1 MGNAIKMVIAIVTG
15 QDYSTEQYETSYRLS
30 TVKQEKHYGTGGDL
44 MEQQK
49 NEEKRQ
55 KNAADLLVE
64 GLLEEGVEYIFGI
77 PGEENLAVMNAI
89 DQSPIKFI
97 TTRHEQGAA
106 FMADVYGRLTGKAG
120 VCLATLGPGATNL
133 VTGVADA
140 DSDGAPLVAIT
151 GQVGTE
157 RMHITGHQFLDLTKM
172 FEPITKRTKMVVRP
186 DTVGEIVRL
195 AFKYAESEKPGATH
209 IDLPVNVAKMPVPE
223 NEKPLRK
230 KTAPKEYAEL
240 DTVQD
245 AAGMIFQAKNP
256 VILAGS
262 GVVRGH
268 ASKELTDFATKL
280 KIPVINTMMAKGV
293 IPFDNPY
300 SMWTI
305 GIPQKDYQNKI
316 MEEADLVIAVGYD
329 IVEYA
334 PSKWNPNG
342 STDIIHVDM
351 RPAHINKQYQPE
363 VEVVGDIA
371 DALVQIGRRAS
382 RRHEPER
389 ALEIK
394 KMMVEEHEA
403 YATDDSFP
411 MKPQRILNDVRKV
424 MGRED
429 IVISDV
435 GAHKM
440 WIARHYN
447 CYEPNTC
454 IISNGFATMGISV
467 PGAIGAKLVY
477 PDKKILAVC
486 GDGGFMMNCQEFE
499 TALRAKTP
507 FVTLIFNDS
516 SYGLIKWKQMDQYGK
531 SCCVDFT
538 NPDFVKFAE
547 SMGAIGYRITK
558 AEELVPTLEK
568 AFEQNVPVIIDC
580 PVDYAENTKLTAHL
594 KELMEKL

>member
-1 MGNAIKMVIAIVTG
+1 M
-15 QDYSTEQYETSYRLS
+15 
-30 TVKQEKHYGTGGDL
+30 EKPERNT
-44 MEQQK
+44 
-49 NEEKRQ
+49 
-55 KNAADLLVE
+55 ADLLVE
-64 GLLEEGVEYIFGI
+64 CLIEEGVEYIFGI
-77 PGEENLAVMNAI
+77 PGEENLALMNAI
-89 DQSPIKFI
+89 YDSPIKFI
-97 TTRHEQGAA
+97 TVRHEQGAA

-120 VCLATLGPGATNL
+120 VCLSTLGPGATNL
-133 VTGVADA
+133 ITGVADA
-140 DSDGAPLVAIT
+140 YSDGAPLVAIT

-157 RMHITGHQFLDLTKM
+157 RMHITSHQFLDLTKM

-186 DTVGEIVRL
+186 DTIGEIVRL

-209 IDLPVNVAKMPVPE
+209 IDLPVNIAKMPVPE
-223 NEKPLRK
+223 NEKPLK
-230 KTAPKEYAEL
+230 KKIAPKEYAEL

-245 AAGMIFQAKNP
+245 AAGLIFQAKNP

-268 ASKELTDFATKL
+268 AAQALTEFAMKL

-293 IPFDNPY
+293 IPLDNKY
-300 SMWTI
+300 SMWTV

-316 MEEADLVIAVGYD
+316 LEEADLVIAVGYD

-334 PSKWNPNG
+334 PAKWNPEG
-342 STDIIHVDM
+342 KVQIIHVDM
-351 RPAHINKQYQPE
+351 RPAHINKLYQPE
-363 VEVVGDIA
+363 VEVVGDIS
-371 DALVQIGRRAS
+371 DSLLQIGRRTA
-382 RRHEPER
+382 RHQEPEK

-394 KMMVEEHEA
+394 ARMVAEHES
-403 YATDDSFP
+403 YAGDASFP
-411 MKPQRILNDVRKV
+411 MKPQRILQDVRKV
-424 MGRED
+424 MGKDD

-440 WIARHYN
+440 WIARHYQ

-467 PGAIGAKLVY
+467 PGAIGARLVY
-477 PDKKILAVC
+477 PDKKILSIC

-516 SYGLIKWKQMDQYGK
+516 SYGLIKWKQMDQYHK
-531 SCCVDFT
+531 NCYVDFT

-547 SMGAIGYRITK
+547 SMGAIGYRIEK
-558 AEELVPTLEK
+558 AEDLVPTLEK
-568 AFEQNVPVIIDC
+568 AFQQKVPVIIDC
-580 PVDYAENTKLTAHL
+580 PVDYSENTKLTAHL
-594 KELMEKL
+594 EELMKEL

>member
-1 MGNAIKMVIAIVTG
+1 M
-15 QDYSTEQYETSYRLS
+15 
-30 TVKQEKHYGTGGDL
+30 
-44 MEQQK
+44 
-49 NEEKRQ
+49 EEKKR
-55 KNAADLLVE
+55 NTADLLVE
-64 GLLEEGVEYIFGI
+64 CLEEEGVEYIFGI
-77 PGEENLAVMNAI
+77 PGEENLAVMNALNDSKI
-89 DQSPIKFI
+89 RFI

-120 VCLATLGPGATNL
+120 VCLSTLGPGATNL

-186 DTVGEIVRL
+186 DTIGEIVRL
-195 AFKYAESEKPGATH
+195 AFKYAEGEKPGATH
-209 IDLPVNVAKMPVPE
+209 IDLPVNVAKMAVDE
-223 NEKPLRK
+223 SERPLHK
-230 KTAPKEYAEL
+230 KIAPKEYAEL

-245 AAGMIFQAKNP
+245 AAGLIFQAQNP

-268 ASKELTDFATKL
+268 ASKELTEFASKL
-280 KIPVINTMMAKGV
+280 KIPVVNTMMAKGV

-300 SMWTI
+300 SMWTV
-305 GIPQKDYQNKI
+305 GIPQRDYENKI
-316 MEEADLVIAVGYD
+316 LEEADLVIAVGYD
-329 IVEYA
+329 IVEFA
-334 PSKWNPNG
+334 PAKWNPKG
-342 STDIIHVDM
+342 ETKIVHVDM
-351 RPAHINKQYQPE
+351 RPAHINKVYQPD

-371 DALVQIGRRAS
+371 DSLNQIARRTGRHS
-382 RRHEPER
+382 EPEKALAIR
-389 ALEIK
+389 AR
-394 KMMVEEHEA
+394 MVAEHES
-403 YATDDSFP
+403 YADDNSFP

-429 IVISDV
+429 IVISDT

-467 PGAIGAKLVY
+467 PGAIGAKLVH
-477 PDKKILAVC
+477 PDKKVLAIS
-486 GDGGFMMNCQEFE
+486 GDGGFMMNCQELE
-499 TALRAKTP
+499 TARREEIP
-507 FVTLIFNDS
+507 FVTLIFNDC

-531 SCCVDFT
+531 SCYVDFT

-547 SMGAIGYRITK
+547 SMGAIGYRIEK
-558 AEELVPTLEK
+558 AEDLIPTLEK
-568 AFEQNVPVIIDC
+568 AFEQTVPVIIDC
-580 PVDYAENTKLTAHL
+580 PVDYSENTKLTAHL
-594 KELMEKL
+594 KQLMEEL

>member
-1 MGNAIKMVIAIVTG
+1 M
-15 QDYSTEQYETSYRLS
+15 
-30 TVKQEKHYGTGGDL
+30 EKH
-44 MEQQK
+44 Q
-49 NEEKRQ
+49 R
-55 KNAADLLVE
+55 NAADLLVE
-64 GLLEEGVEYIFGI
+64 CLQEEGVEYIFGI
-77 PGEENLAVMNAI
+77 PGEENLATMNAI
-89 DQSPIKFI
+89 SESPIKFI

-186 DTVGEIVRL
+186 DTVNEIVRL

-209 IDLPVNVAKMPVPE
+209 IDLPVNVAKMQVADTERPM
-223 NEKPLRK
+223 RK
-230 KTAPKEYAEL
+230 KMAPKEYAEL

-256 VILAGS
+256 VILAGC

-268 ASKELTDFATKL
+268 ASKALTDFATKL
-280 KIPVINTMMAKGV
+280 KLPVINTMMAKGV
-293 IPFDNPY
+293 IPFDNQY
-300 SMWTI
+300 AMWTI

-316 MEEADLVIAVGYD
+316 LETADLVIAVGYD

-334 PSKWNPNG
+334 PAKWNQDG
-342 STDIIHVDM
+342 KMDIVHIDM
-351 RPAHINKQYQPE
+351 RPAHINKLYQPE
-363 VEVVGDIA
+363 VEVVGDIE
-371 DALVQIGRRAS
+371 DSLLQIARRTGRNE
-382 RRHEPER
+382 EPVR

-394 KMMVEEHEA
+394 KKMAAEHTSYAKDEA
-403 YATDDSFP
+403 FP

-424 MGRED
+424 MGPED

-454 IISNGFATMGISV
+454 IISNGFATMGIAV
-467 PGAIGAKLVY
+467 PGAIGAKLVC
-477 PDKKILAVC
+477 PEKKVLALC
-486 GDGGFMMNCQEFE
+486 GDGGFMMNCQELE
-499 TALRAKTP
+499 TALREGIP

-516 SYGLIKWKQMDQYGK
+516 SYGLIKWKQMDQYNR
-531 SCCVDFT
+531 SCYVDFT

-547 SMGAIGYRITK
+547 SMGAVGYRVEK
-558 AEELVPTLEK
+558 ASDLEPILEK
-568 AFEQNVPVIIDC
+568 AFEQKVPVIIDC
-580 PVDYAENTKLTAHL
+580 PVDYSENTKLTAHL
-594 KELMEKL
+594 KELMETL

>member
-1 MGNAIKMVIAIVTG
+1 M
-15 QDYSTEQYETSYRLS
+15 E
-30 TVKQEKHYGTGGDL
+30 KQQSENVLQQKEKH
-44 MEQQK
+44 Q
-49 NEEKRQ
+49 R
-55 KNAADLLVE
+55 NAADLLVE
-64 GLLEEGVEYIFGI
+64 CLQEEGVEYIFGI

-89 DQSPIKFI
+89 DQSPIRFI

-140 DSDGAPLVAIT
+140 DGDGAPLVAIT

-223 NEKPLRK
+223 GEKPLHK

-268 ASKELTDFATKL
+268 ASKELTEFATKL

-305 GIPQKDYQNKI
+305 GIPQKDYQNKVLD
-316 MEEADLVIAVGYD
+316 MADLVIAVGYD
-329 IVEYA
+329 IVEFA
-334 PSKWNPNG
+334 PGKWNG
-342 STDIIHVDM
+342 EGKHKIIHIDQ
-351 RPAHINKQYQPE
+351 RPAHINMLYQPE
-363 VEVVGDIA
+363 VEVVGDISYSLQQILYRS
-371 DALVQIGRRAS
+371 DAKE
-382 RRHEPER
+382 EPEEFLKLR
-389 ALEIK
+389 EE
-394 KMMVEEHEA
+394 MVAEYES
-403 YATDDSFP
+403 YADDTSFP
-411 MKPQRILNDVRKV
+411 MKPQKILYDVRKF
-424 MGRED
+424 MGADD

-440 WIARHYN
+440 WIAREYN

-454 IISNGFATMGISV
+454 IISNGFATMGIAV
-467 PGAIGAKLVY
+467 PGAVAAKLIY
-477 PDKKILAVC
+477 PEKKVLAIS
-486 GDGGFMMNCQEFE
+486 GDGGFMMNSQEYE
-499 TALRAKTP
+499 TALREGTP
-507 FVTLIFNDS
+507 IVTLIFSDA
-516 SYGLIKWKQMDQYGK
+516 SYGLIKWKQMDHFGHN
-531 SCCVDFT
+531 CFVDFQ
-538 NPDFVKFAE
+538 NPDFVKYAE
-547 SMGAIGYRITK
+547 SMHAKGYCVEK
-558 AEELVPTLEK
+558 AEDLLPILEDAFQQKVPC
-568 AFEQNVPVIIDC
+568 IIDC
-580 PVDYAENTKLTAHL
+580 PVDYSENTKLSEYLHD
-594 KELMEKL
+594 KFEK

>member
-1 MGNAIKMVIAIVTG
+1 M
-15 QDYSTEQYETSYRLS
+15 E
-30 TVKQEKHYGTGGDL
+30 KQQGEKVL
-44 MEQQK
+44 QQ
-49 NEEKRQ
+49 EEKRQ
-55 KNAADLLVE
+55 RNAADLLVE
-64 GLLEEGVEYIFGI
+64 CLQEEGVEYIFGI

-89 DQSPIKFI
+89 DQSPIRFI

-186 DTVGEIVRL
+186 DTVGEVVRL

-223 NEKPLRK
+223 GEKPLRK
-230 KTAPKEYAEL
+230 KIAPKEYAEL

-268 ASKELTDFATKL
+268 ASKELTEFATKL

-334 PSKWNPNG
+334 PAKWNPEG
-342 STDIIHVDM
+342 KIDIVHVDM
-351 RPAHINKQYQPE
+351 RPAHINKLYQPE

-371 DALVQIGRRAS
+371 DALVQIGRRTS
-382 RRHEPER
+382 RRQEPER

-394 KMMVEEHEA
+394 KMMVKEHEA
-403 YATDDSFP
+403 YASDDSFP

-467 PGAIGAKLVY
+467 PGAIGAKLVH
-477 PDKKILAVC
+477 PEKKILAVC

-558 AEELVPTLEK
+558 AEDLVPALKK

-594 KELMEKL
+594 KELMKKL

>member
-1 MGNAIKMVIAIVTG
+1 
-15 QDYSTEQYETSYRLS
+15 
-30 TVKQEKHYGTGGDL
+30 
-44 MEQQK
+44 MEQK
-49 NEEKRQ
+49 Q
-55 KNAADLLVE
+55 KNAADFLVE
-64 GLLEEGVEYIFGI
+64 CLLEEGVEYIFGI
-77 PGEENLAVMNAI
+77 PGEENLALMNAI
-89 DQSPIKFI
+89 DDSPIRFI

-120 VCLATLGPGATNL
+120 VCLSTLGPGATNL

-157 RMHITGHQFLDLTKM
+157 RMHITSHQFLDLTKM

-195 AFKYAESEKPGATH
+195 AFKYAEGEKPGATH
-209 IDLPVNVAKMPVPE
+209 IDLPVNIAKMPVPE
-223 NEKPLRK
+223 TEKPLHK
-230 KTAPKEYAEL
+230 KIAPKEYAEL

-245 AAGMIFQAKNP
+245 AAGLIFQAKNP

-268 ASKELTDFATKL
+268 AAKALTDFAVKL

-293 IPFDNPY
+293 IPFDNQY
-300 SMWTI
+300 SMWTV

-316 MEEADLVIAVGYD
+316 LEEADLVIAVGYD

-334 PSKWNPNG
+334 PAKWNPNG
-342 STDIIHVDM
+342 AIDIIHVDT
-351 RPAHINKQYQPE
+351 RPAHINKLYQPE
-363 VEVVGDIA
+363 VEVVGDISDSLLQIA
-371 DALVQIGRRAS
+371 RRTARHQEPTVALGLKV
-382 RRHEPER
+382 
-389 ALEIK
+389 
-394 KMMVEEHEA
+394 KMVAEHEA
-403 YATDDSFP
+403 YAEDSAFP
-411 MKPQRILNDVRKV
+411 MKPQRILQDVRKV

-440 WIARHYN
+440 WIARHYQ

-454 IISNGFATMGISV
+454 IISNGFATMGIAV
-467 PGAIGAKLVY
+467 PGAIGAKLVH
-477 PDKKILAVC
+477 PEKKILAIC

-499 TALRAKTP
+499 TALRAGTP
-507 FVTLIFNDS
+507 FVTLIFNDA
-516 SYGLIKWKQMDQYGK
+516 SYGLIKWKQMDQYHK
-531 SCCVDFT
+531 SCYVDFT

-547 SMGAIGYRITK
+547 SMGAVGYRIEK
-558 AEELVPTLEK
+558 AEDLVPTLEK
-568 AFEQNVPVIIDC
+568 AFQENVPVIIDC
-580 PVDYAENTKLTAHL
+580 PVDYSENTKLTAHL
-594 KELMEKL
+594 EELMKEL